1 MKRLIFPAG
10 VALSLALA
18 GCGGGAGGAGGAAAL
33 PGAGSAP
40 PTADARV
47 VITIPQ
53 RSATSAGSRAPAYVS
68 PSTQSL
74 TVAVDGGT
82 PTAQNLT
89 PSSPNCSV
97 GGPLSAL
104 TCTVPIAVT
113 AGSHAFTFT
122 TYDGLGGTGNALSTN
137 AVTQTIAANQ
147 TNSINV
153 TLAGVP
159 ASLQVNA
166 LGGGSVGGS
175 VSGSIASGLQL
186 AGILSM
192 PFSVTALDADG
203 NFIIGPGA
211 PTLAV
216 SITGASTGSGIVV
229 APNAHNP
236 NEFTVS
242 AQTIGTGTLAV
253 TATPTVPAAGPP
265 LSANVPLTFASLT
278 TTVAGDP
285 DVIGFVDGTGTA
297 ARFNGDAGIAYDS
310 ATGDLYVTD
319 TTNCAFRSMSP
330 GNGTANSGTVTT
342 LAGNGAASCG
352 LADGTG
358 TAARFGLPI
367 GDAYDSANG
376 DIYVTDLSSCALRQ
390 VALGSGTAGSGT
402 VVTVAGGGCGF
413 ADGTGS
419 AAKFSSPAGVA
430 YDPTNNNL
438 YVTDDGNCA
447 IRQVYLGNGT
457 AGSATVVTLA
467 GSTTCGFVDGTGTA
481 AQFKNPASIAYDPV
495 NGDLYVTDNGNC
507 AVRQVTPGN
516 GTANSGTVTT
526 LAGSTC
532 GMVPGTGAS
541 VKFGEASG
549 IAYDSANG
557 DFYIT
562 DYTNSVIW
570 QMTPGNGTANSATA
584 TIVAGGLTGW
594 ADGVGTTA
602 HFYRPDFLA
611 YDPTNNALYI
621 TEPGS
626 QVVRELQI

>member
-1 MKRLIFPAG
+1 MKRLIFTAS
-10 VALSLALA
+10 VALSLALV

-33 PGAGSAP
+33 PGTGSVP

-53 RSATSAGSRAPAYVS
+53 RTGTAAGTRAPAYVS

-74 TVAVDGGT
+74 TVAIDGGA

-89 PSSPNCSV
+89 PTSPNCSV

-104 TCTVPIAVT
+104 TCTLPIAVT
-113 AGSHAFTFT
+113 AGSHAFTLS
-122 TYDGLGGTGNALSTN
+122 TYDALGGAGNKLSTN
-137 AVTQTIAANQ
+137 TVTQTIVANQ

-159 ASLQVNA
+159 ASLLVSP
-166 LGGGSVGGS
+166 LGSGAG

-186 AGILSM
+186 AGTLSV
-192 PFSVTALDADG
+192 PFSVTTLDADG

-211 PTLAV
+211 PTVAV
-216 SITGASTGSGIVV
+216 SISGASTGSGIAV
-229 APNAHNP
+229 APNASNP

-242 AQTIGTGTLAV
+242 AQTVGTGTLAV
-253 TATPTVPAAGPP
+253 TATPIVAAAGAP

-285 DVIGFVDGTGTA
+285 DIVGFVDGTGTT
-297 ARFNGDAGIAYDS
+297 ARFNGDSGITYDS
-310 ATGDLYVTD
+310 ANGDLYVTD
-319 TTNCAFRSMSP
+319 TGNCAFRSVSP
-330 GNGTANSGTVTT
+330 GNGNANSSTVVT
-342 LAGNGAASCG
+342 LAGSGPAGCG

-358 TAARFGLPI
+358 TAARFANPV
-367 GDAYDSANG
+367 GDAYDAANG
-376 DIYVTDLSSCALRQ
+376 YVYVTDLSNCAIRQ
-390 VALGSGTAGSGT
+390 VALGSGVAGSGT
-402 VVTVAGGGCGF
+402 VVTVAGGGGCGF
-413 ADGTGS
+413 ADGTGP
-419 AAKFSSPAGVA
+419 AAKFLNPAGIA
-430 YDPTNNNL
+430 YDPTNADL
-438 YVTDDGNCA
+438 YVTDDGNCTV
-447 IRQVYLGNGT
+447 RQIFPGNGT
-457 AGSATVVTLA
+457 AGSAVVITLA
-467 GSTTCGFVDGTGTA
+467 GSTTCGFTDGTGTA

-516 GTANSGTVTT
+516 GVVNSGTVTT

-532 GMVPGTGAS
+532 GRVPGTGAS
-541 VKFGEASG
+541 AQFGEASG

-570 QMTPGNGTANSATA
+570 QMTPGNGTADSATA
-584 TIVAGGLTGW
+584 TIVAGGSGGW
-594 ADGVGTTA
+594 ADGIGTA
-602 HFYRPDFLA
+602 AQFYRPDFLA

-621 TEPGS
+621 TEAGS
-626 QVVRELQI
+626 YVVRELQL